1 MTAPAVVRAAHAH
14 ELPANIRRTI
24 TARAQAA
31 TLMTNHGTTWANV
44 KAWAATQR
52 DGRGRARWMP
62 ADLTRPINPHVVAA
76 WARAHGLTPGWE

>member
-1 MTAPAVVRAAHAH
+1 MTAPAAARAGAH

-24 TARAQAA
+24 HHRAQAA
-31 TLMTNHGTTWANV
+31 TLMTTHGT
-44 KAWAATQR
+44 AWAAVKTWASHQR

-76 WARAHGLTPGWE
+76 WARAHDLTPGWE